1 LDSNKISSTNH
12 SAPEKEDMLSYWL
25 AKSLRS
31 ITSGS
36 IQLHVS
42 DKPALKIEAI
52 DNKNK
57 NKKINIDFLEPE
69 LFSFDIKPE
78 NSVEEN
84 PSFFHKLINAF
95 DLTKIITDKDDMI
108 LSFSKKFAHYL
119 TINDVTLS
127 ISRKGK
133 EAITIGKEA
142 KPTLSRLLT
151 RSDDV
156 QIKSTMEATK
166 LTDDVL
172 TEEQDYENSRRLNDF
187 ISLVM
192 HHQDLKNLQAPED
205 QEQ

>member
-1 LDSNKISSTNH
+1 MSHNT
-12 SAPEKEDMLSYWL
+12 AEKEDMLSYWL

-36 IQLHVS
+36 IKLQVS
-42 DKPALKIEAI
+42 DKPALKIEAE
-52 DNKNK
+52 DNKNRD
-57 NKKINIDFLEPE
+57 KKINIDFLEPE

-78 NSVEEN
+78 DSVEEN
-84 PSFFHKLINAF
+84 PSFFYKLINAFDDKLKNAF
-95 DLTKIITDKDDMI
+95 DLTKIITDRDDMI

-127 ISRKGK
+127 ISRKGE

-156 QIKSTMEATK
+156 QIKSTMEAAK

-172 TEEQDYENSRRLNDF
+172 TEE
-187 ISLVM
+187 
-192 HHQDLKNLQAPED
+192 
-205 QEQ
+205 

>member
-1 LDSNKISSTNH
+1 MSSTPHNT
-12 SAPEKEDMLSYWL
+12 AEKEDMLSYWL

-36 IQLHVS
+36 IKLHVS

-52 DNKNK
+52 DNKDE

-78 NSVEEN
+78 DSVEEN
-84 PSFFHKLINAF
+84 TSFFHKLKNAFDDNLKNAF
-95 DLTKIITDKDDMI
+95 DLTKIITDKDEMM

-127 ISRKGK
+127 ISRKGE

-142 KPTLSRLLT
+142 KPTLSKLLT

-156 QIKSTMEATK
+156 QIKSTMEAAK

-172 TEEQDYENSRRLNDF
+172 TDE
-187 ISLVM
+187 
-192 HHQDLKNLQAPED
+192 
-205 QEQ
+205 

>member
-1 LDSNKISSTNH
+1 MS
-12 SAPEKEDMLSYWL
+12 SAPHNTVEKEDMLSYWL

-36 IQLHVS
+36 IKLHVS
-42 DKPALKIEAI
+42 DKPALNIEAI

-69 LFSFDIKPE
+69 LFSFDLRPE

-84 PSFFHKLINAF
+84 PSFFHKLINAFDDKLINAF

-119 TINDVTLS
+119 TINGVTLS

-156 QIKSTMEATK
+156 QIKSTMEAAK
-166 LTDDVL
+166 LTDDVV
-172 TEEQDYENSRRLNDF
+172 TDE
-187 ISLVM
+187 
-192 HHQDLKNLQAPED
+192 
-205 QEQ
+205 

>member
-1 LDSNKISSTNH
+1 MSF
-12 SAPEKEDMLSYWL
+12 APHNTVEKEDTLSYWL

-36 IQLHVS
+36 IKLQVS

-52 DNKNK
+52 DNKDK

-78 NSVEEN
+78 DSVEEN
-84 PSFFHKLINAF
+84 PSFFHKLKNAFDDNLKNAF
-95 DLTKIITDKDDMI
+95 DLTKIITDKDEML

-119 TINDVTLS
+119 TINAVTLS
-127 ISRKGK
+127 ISRKGT

-156 QIKSTMEATK
+156 QIRSTMEAAK
-166 LTDDVL
+166 LTDDVV
-172 TEEQDYENSRRLNDF
+172 TDE
-187 ISLVM
+187 
-192 HHQDLKNLQAPED
+192 
-205 QEQ
+205 

>member
-1 LDSNKISSTNH
+1 MS
-12 SAPEKEDMLSYWL
+12 SAPHNTVEKEDMLSYWL

-31 ITSGS
+31 VTSGS
-36 IQLHVS
+36 IKLQVS
-42 DKPALKIEAI
+42 DKPALNIEAI
-52 DNKNK
+52 DNKDK
-57 NKKINIDFLEPE
+57 NKKINIDFLEPD

-78 NSVEEN
+78 DSVEEN
-84 PSFFHKLINAF
+84 PSFFHKLKNAFDDNLKNAF

-119 TINDVTLS
+119 TINGVTLS

-156 QIKSTMEATK
+156 QIKSTRG
-166 LTDDVL
+166 
-172 TEEQDYENSRRLNDF
+172 SC
-187 ISLVM
+187 
-192 HHQDLKNLQAPED
+192 
-205 QEQ
+205 

>member
-1 LDSNKISSTNH
+1 MS
-12 SAPEKEDMLSYWL
+12 SAPHNTFEKEDMLSYWL

-36 IQLHVS
+36 IKLHVS

-52 DNKNK
+52 DNKDK

-78 NSVEEN
+78 DSVEEN
-84 PSFFHKLINAF
+84 PSFFHKLKNAFDDNLINAF

-119 TINDVTLS
+119 TINGVTLS

-156 QIKSTMEATK
+156 QIKSTMEAAK

-172 TEEQDYENSRRLNDF
+172 TDE
-187 ISLVM
+187 
-192 HHQDLKNLQAPED
+192 
-205 QEQ
+205 

>member
-1 LDSNKISSTNH
+1 MSSTPHNT
-12 SAPEKEDMLSYWL
+12 AEKEDMLSYWL

-36 IQLHVS
+36 IKLHVS
-42 DKPALKIEAI
+42 DKPALQIEAI
-52 DNKNK
+52 DNKDK

-78 NSVEEN
+78 DSVEEN
-84 PSFFHKLINAF
+84 PSFFHKLINSFDDNLKNAF
-95 DLTKIITDKDDMI
+95 DLTKIITDKDEMM

-119 TINDVTLS
+119 TINGVTLS

-156 QIKSTMEATK
+156 QIKSTMEAAK

-172 TEEQDYENSRRLNDF
+172 TAE
-187 ISLVM
+187 
-192 HHQDLKNLQAPED
+192 
-205 QEQ
+205 

>member
-1 LDSNKISSTNH
+1 MS
-12 SAPEKEDMLSYWL
+12 SAPHNTVEKEDILSYWL

-36 IQLHVS
+36 IKLHVS

-52 DNKNK
+52 DNKDK

-69 LFSFDIKPE
+69 LFSFDIEPE
-78 NSVEEN
+78 DSVEEN
-84 PSFFHKLINAF
+84 PSFFHKLKNAF
-95 DLTKIITDKDDMI
+95 DLTKIITDKDEMM

-119 TINDVTLS
+119 TINGVTLS

-151 RSDDV
+151 RSDDL
-156 QIKSTMEATK
+156 QIKSTMEAAK

-172 TEEQDYENSRRLNDF
+172 TDE
-187 ISLVM
+187 
-192 HHQDLKNLQAPED
+192 
-205 QEQ
+205 

>member
-1 LDSNKISSTNH
+1 MS
-12 SAPEKEDMLSYWL
+12 SAPHNTVEKEDMLSYWL

-36 IQLHVS
+36 IKLHVS
-42 DKPALKIEAI
+42 DKPALKIEAE

-57 NKKINIDFLEPE
+57 NKKIDIDFLEPE
-69 LFSFDIKPE
+69 LFSFDLRPE
-78 NSVEEN
+78 DSVEEN
-84 PSFFHKLINAF
+84 PSFFHKLINAFDDKLINAF
-95 DLTKIITDKDDMI
+95 DLTKIITDKDDMV

-172 TEEQDYENSRRLNDF
+172 TEE
-187 ISLVM
+187 
-192 HHQDLKNLQAPED
+192 
-205 QEQ
+205 

>member
-1 LDSNKISSTNH
+1 MSSTHHNT
-12 SAPEKEDMLSYWL
+12 AEKEDMLSYWL

-36 IQLHVS
+36 IKLQVS
-42 DKPALKIEAI
+42 DKPALKIEAE
-52 DNKNK
+52 DMKNK
-57 NKKINIDFLEPE
+57 DKKINIDFLEPE

-78 NSVEEN
+78 DSVEEN
-84 PSFFHKLINAF
+84 PSFFHKLKNAF
-95 DLTKIITDKDDMI
+95 DLTKIITDKDEMI

-127 ISRKGK
+127 ISRKGE

-142 KPTLSRLLT
+142 KPTLSKLLT

-156 QIKSTMEATK
+156 QIKSTMEAAK

-172 TEEQDYENSRRLNDF
+172 TEE
-187 ISLVM
+187 
-192 HHQDLKNLQAPED
+192 
-205 QEQ
+205 